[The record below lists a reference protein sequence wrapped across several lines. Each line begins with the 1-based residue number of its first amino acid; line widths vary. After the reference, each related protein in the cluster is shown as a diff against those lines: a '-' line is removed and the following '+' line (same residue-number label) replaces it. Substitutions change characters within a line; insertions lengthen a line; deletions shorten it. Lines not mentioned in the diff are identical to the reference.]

1 MARLSKRADIL
12 QAGVQQLHK
21 RGYAVSS
28 VDSIV
33 EAAGVPKGSFFNH
46 FRSKEE
52 FAGEALS
59 AYFLQWIVESEAVMS
74 RTDITGQEKFIA
86 LLAIAT
92 SKAAGNYE
100 GCFVGNMALELAHQ
114 SEALR
119 LQLARILE
127 IWSDSFERAILEGQ
141 QDGTLNTN
149 LSPDRMARFIVNL
162 FQGAALRAKVEH
174 STRAA
179 EEFELMVLSAIN
191 AN

>member
-1 MARLSKRADIL
+1 M
-12 QAGVQQLHK
+12 QAGVRQLHK

-59 AYFLQWIVESEAVMS
+59 AYFHQWIVECEAVIN
-74 RTDITGQEKFIA
+74 RTDTTGKEKLIA

-119 LQLARILE
+119 LQLVKIFDV
-127 IWSDSFERAILEGQ
+127 WSDSFERAIVEGQ
-141 QDGTLNTN
+141 QDGTLDTS
-149 LSPDRMARFIVNL
+149 LSPGTMARFIVNL
-162 FQGAALRAKVEH
+162 FQGSALRAKVER

-191 AN
+191 PN